1 MSLSGDRL
9 ARAERRSE
17 RARARLKATADELK
31 ARLAPRRLLDDAME
45 EARRAGEAGVE
56 RARQHPFAVAGVVAL
71 LSALLA
77 LGGKYYRRPGRRETG
92 RVPESL
98 RTERARS
105 RRARRSR

>member
-9 ARAERRSE
+9 ARAERRSD

-31 ARLAPRRLLDDAME
+31 ARLAPRQLLDDAVA
-45 EARRAGEAGVE
+45 EARRVGEAGAE
-56 RARQHPFAVAGVVAL
+56 QARHHPFAVAGVVAL

-77 LGGKYYRRPGRRETG
+77 LGGGRRKRAAKETDA
-92 RVPESL
+92 VPESL